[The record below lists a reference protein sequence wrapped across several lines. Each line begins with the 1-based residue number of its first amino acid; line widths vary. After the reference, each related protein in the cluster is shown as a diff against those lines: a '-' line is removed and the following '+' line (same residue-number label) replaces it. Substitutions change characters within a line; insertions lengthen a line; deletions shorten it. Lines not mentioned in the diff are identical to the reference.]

1 MTLVSASRHCRG
13 VLLGGGCS
21 VSMPLRSW
29 CKLRLTGWLP
39 VSRSAALRA
48 LPPVALRL
56 AALGLVVWEA
66 RGVSRKAAFLLAWG
80 IATCF
85 WLAVLRRPAAA
96 AAVSLAF
103 FSVLVLL
110 SRFKHDV
117 LFMTVSFVDLMVVDR
132 DTFHFLM

>member
-29 CKLRLTGWLP
+29 CKLRLTGWVP

-48 LPPVALRL
+48 LPTVALHV
-56 AALGLVVWEA
+56 AALGLMLWSE
-66 RGVSRKAAFLLAWG
+66 RGVAGKTAYLLAWG
-80 IATCF
+80 IANCF

-110 SRFKHDV
+110 
-117 LFMTVSFVDLMVVDR
+117 
-132 DTFHFLM
+132 